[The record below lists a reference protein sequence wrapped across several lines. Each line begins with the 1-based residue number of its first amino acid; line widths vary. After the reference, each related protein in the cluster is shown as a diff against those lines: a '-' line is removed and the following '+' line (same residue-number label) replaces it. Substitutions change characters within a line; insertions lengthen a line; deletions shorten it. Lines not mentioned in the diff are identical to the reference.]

1 MNIHAPHRN
10 YSLCSS
16 GFALVATVSMMVLL
30 TLVAIAMLSLST
42 IEQRSSGGGA
52 NEADRM
58 ARANA
63 RMALMIAL
71 GELQKAAGPD
81 QRVSANADILVES
94 NQPHL
99 LGVWKSY
106 KQANGDTTAI
116 DYTRKTKDLED
127 GGDFVQWLS
136 SASKT
141 DQMDY
146 TYHSRDP
153 SNSVK
158 LVSDGTVSDT
168 TGHIEAP
175 LIEVNMSSSGGGT
188 GKYAWQVFDE
198 SQKINLALNNNT
210 SATDAE
216 RIAQLGT
223 AGKPGFQIDV
233 EYDELKNLSDSDRQ
247 KLITLNSSALVDY
260 DSVANDSFH
269 HLTTNSNSLLVDVA
283 NGGFQKDLSLLF
295 DNSTLPAAYANRHI
309 YSESDTPLAPA
320 PTRFANAEPMPSPDP
335 KWSILHSHYAL
346 YKEVAKSN
354 NAYGISA
361 SNVERSSSSPEY
373 FDQQQILPVVSNA
386 QFIFSMAPQKHTG
399 MWDSTNQGMPY
410 MGFLGFWVDFAV
422 TLWNPYNVE
431 MRFDAMELGFYRF
444 PLQVEFFRNDANSY
458 RDVPGVGRRFYAGA
472 NRIEPRNNGKGVN
485 EWISASN
492 DNPVHIAYMFNPSN
506 NNTVVSNTG
515 DPDIDDYIQD
525 KLPYRVRLTGSN
537 ETTGVEDI
545 VLKPG
550 EYKVFASPQSTIYHH
565 QNWNYTRGHVVKGG
579 FSPYNVVNN
588 QGGIF
593 ERYIST
599 NENYQSQCTF
609 SNGNYNTQQIRIKF
623 GDRYRVE
630 VSPAKVNR
638 VSSFAETNDREIV
651 AYMKFYRGD
660 GGVPHNTISDPK
672 TIDKY
677 EAKMDLTR
685 KEVGVVEIDLPA
697 GELENSLPSYGMTEM
712 SEMEVREDNS
722 AFQGPSLHK
731 IPYLIASLRLK
742 TEQDS
747 DTDGNAGAMWLHN
760 GVTNPYFTTGIPDS
774 DGNPVDQN
782 EHPRSHQYEIVWE
795 PMTSWNNI
803 PTVEVDNLNRGYG
816 ATGVSSQNGVHY
828 APFNQI
834 PLMPATSLAQFS
846 HAPLNVGGQAPLTAQ
861 IAGNSFAST
870 LIPVTMKKTAGTLGP
885 HLDHCY
891 MANNTLFD
899 GYFLSTATTEEG
911 AVYGTATRSLDTV
924 TNEFFDAVKP
934 LANPN
939 IIAASKPQAAI
950 TSADYDTFAQYLYN
964 KGAFN
969 VNSTSVKAWALFL
982 ASGTQ
987 ESLPILNVLTASQI
1001 LEDATLDTGSAV
1013 TRFAPM
1019 VGDEVDEADAAIDE
1033 QKRWQG
1039 HRRLTN
1045 LEIQTLAGNAVAQV
1059 KARGPFQSI
1068 AEFVNRRL
1076 ESNLATATSGALQSA
1091 IDASDLNADY
1101 GVAAPK
1107 YDAELDLEP
1116 TSQTA
1121 NTSDGAATFITQ
1133 ADLLNRLAPSI
1144 TVRGDTFRI
1153 RAYGEATIGAQTAVV
1168 WCEAVVQRGH
1178 ELTDNTQLPTTAYAD
1193 QNTTNQTYG
1202 RRFKIVSFRWLSEEE
1217 I

>member
-1 MNIHAPHRN
+1 
-10 YSLCSS
+10 
-16 GFALVATVSMMVLL
+16 MMVLL

-42 IEQRSSGGGA
+42 IEQRSSGGSS

-81 QRVSANADILVES
+81 QRVSANADILAGS

-106 KQANGDTTAI
+106 KQANSDATAI

-146 TYHSRDP
+146 TYHSREP
-153 SNSVK
+153 SNSIK

-210 SATDAE
+210 PATDAE

-233 EYDELKNLSDSDRQ
+233 EYDELKNLSDSERQ
-247 KLITLNSSALVDY
+247 KLITLNSSALVGY

-269 HLTTNSNSLLVDVA
+269 HLTTNSNSLLVDVSD
-283 NGGFQKDLSLLF
+283 GGFQKDLSLLF
-295 DNSTLPAAYANRHI
+295 DDASLPAAYASRHI
-309 YSESDTPLAPA
+309 YSEDSTPLVPA
-320 PTRFANAEPMPSPDP
+320 PTRFVNAEPMPSPDP

-346 YKEVAKSN
+346 YKEVSKSN
-354 NAYGISA
+354 DAYGISA
-361 SNVERSSSSPEY
+361 SNVERSTTSPEY

-386 QFIFSMAPQKHTG
+386 QFIFSMAPQKHPG
-399 MWDSTNQGMPY
+399 MWDSTDPNMPY
-410 MGFLGFWVDFAV
+410 MGFFGFWVDFAV

-431 MRFDAMELGFYRF
+431 MRFDAMELAFYRF

-458 RDVPGVGRRFYAGA
+458 RDVPGVGRRFYGAA
-472 NRIEPRNNGKGVN
+472 NRIEPRNNGIGGHV
-485 EWISASN
+485 WISASN
-492 DNPVHIAYMFNPSN
+492 GNPVHIAYMFNQGN
-506 NNTVVSNTG
+506 NNNVVSNTG

-525 KLPYRVRLTGSN
+525 KLPYRVRLTGAN
-537 ETTGVEDI
+537 ATPGVEDI

-550 EYKVFASPQSTIYHH
+550 EYKVFAGPQSTLYHH
-565 QNWNYTRGHVVKGG
+565 ENWNYTRGHIVKEG
-579 FSPYNVVNN
+579 FSPYNTANN

-609 SNGNYNTQQIRIKF
+609 TNGNYNSQQIRIKF

-638 VSSFAETNDREIV
+638 ATSFAETNDREIV

-660 GGVPHNTISDPK
+660 GGSPHGTISDPK

-685 KEVGVVEIDLPA
+685 KLVGVVEIDLPV

-712 SEMEVREDNS
+712 PEMEVREDNS

-760 GVTNPYFTTGIPDS
+760 GVSNPYFTTGIPDS

-834 PLMPATSLAQFS
+834 PLMPATSMVQFS
-846 HAPLNVGGQAPLTAQ
+846 HAPLNVGGQAPLTTQ
-861 IAGNSFAST
+861 IVGNSFASP
-870 LIPVTMKKTAGTLGP
+870 LIPLEKKSATGTLGP
-885 HLDHCY
+885 HLDHSY
-891 MANNTLFD
+891 MANNILFD
-899 GYFLSTATTEEG
+899 GYFLSTATTEQG
-911 AVYGTATRSLDTV
+911 AVYGTATRSLDAV
-924 TNEFFDAVKP
+924 TNDFFDAVTP

-939 IIAASKPQAAI
+939 IIAASTPSGAI

-1001 LEDATLDTGSAV
+1001 LTDTSVQDSGGAAV
-1013 TRFAPM
+1013 SRFAPM
-1019 VGDEVDEADAAIDE
+1019 VGDEVDASIND
-1033 QKRWQG
+1033 QTRWQG

-1045 LEIQTLAGNAVAQV
+1045 DQIWDDNDTPDDPTDDSGLAVKIVDQV
-1059 KARGPFQSI
+1059 KTRGPFQSI

-1076 ESNLATATSGALQSA
+1076 ESSGASASSGALQSA
-1091 IDASDLNADY
+1091 IDASDLNEDF

-1107 YDAELDLEP
+1107 YDTELDLDP
-1116 TSQTA
+1116 ASQTA

-1178 ELTDNTQLPTTAYAD
+1178 ELADNTQLPTTAYAD

-1202 RRFKIVSFRWLSEEE
+1202 RRFKIASFRWLSEEE